1 MDPDM
6 GSAARAEALSPQT
19 NSRPLRAWQQAALQR
34 YEEGGAKD
42 FLVTATPGAGKTTF
56 ALTLA
61 ARLLQRREV
70 ARVIVVCPTD
80 HLRLQWADAA
90 DAMGI
95 VLDPGLTNAVGPV
108 RAGTQ
113 GYVTPYAQVAG
124 KPMLHAARA
133 GTVKSLVILDE
144 VHHAGDGLSW
154 GEAVEEA
161 YGFAARRLCLTG
173 TPFRTKLDERIP
185 FVRYEEDGFEGV
197 GGMVRRA

>member
-1 MDPDM
+1 MISAGQTAPGTASIRGRQGGAREATGWACCLRGPQN
-6 GSAARAEALSPQT
+6 GSRYGECSTSGGPEPADDRAGRSERGSSPR
-19 NSRPLRAWQQAALQR
+19 SQQ
-34 YEEGGAKD
+34 YEEQSPKD

-61 ARLLQRREV
+61 ARLLSRREV

-113 GYVTPYAQVAG
+113 GYVTTYAQVAG

-133 GTVKSLVILDE
+133 TAAQD
-144 VHHAGDGLSW
+144 AGHP
-154 GEAVEEA
+154 
-161 YGFAARRLCLTG
+161 RRG
-173 TPFRTKLDERIP
+173 AP
-185 FVRYEEDGFEGV
+185 
-197 GGMVRRA
+197 RR